1 MKRPRIA
8 PLRSGPAAPA
18 AKLRAGRFA
27 VWFAQISRALAQQ
40 MLVYARRE
48 LGLNLAEYRAL
59 SVLFECP
66 SASIREIAAGTNL
79 DKAQVIRAV
88 GSLTRRGFAIQSIDR
103 RDRRLRVVK
112 LTPAG
117 RALVVKSLPFAV
129 ERQQRMD
136 RALAPDE
143 LRALWRALTA
153 LDKVTRDMLAEE
165 IQRPGR
171 RTRGRAAANS

>member
-1 MKRPRIA
+1 MKSSRIA

-18 AKLRAGRFA
+18 ARLRAGRFA

-59 SVLFECP
+59 SVLSECP
-66 SASIREIAAGTNL
+66 SASIREIAAGTQL

-88 GSLTRRGFAIQSIDR
+88 GSLTRRGLAIQSIDR

-112 LTPAG
+112 LTSAG
-117 RALVVKSLPFAV
+117 RALVARSLPFAV
-129 ERQQRMD
+129 ERQERMD
-136 RALAPDE
+136 RALAPGE
-143 LRALWRALTA
+143 LRALWRALAA
-153 LDKVTRDMLAEE
+153 LDRETRAMLAEE
-165 IQRPGR
+165 IQRPSKR
-171 RTRGRAAANS
+171 ARGKAAANY